1 MPYRCRA
8 LTSSYLGAMN
18 KRLSKPATMA
28 KDDQC
33 AACGNSLI
41 SSTRIIRSSDGQRIH
56 KQCPKFNDGQHVIVL
71 ADPDSDSPAM
81 RGVIAYYSG
90 QGYYEVDV
98 PNLVAVRRD
107 AGDRMGISEE
117 WLKAAPKPRKKRR

>member
-1 MPYRCRA
+1 
-8 LTSSYLGAMN
+8 MN
-18 KRLSKPATMA
+18 KRLSKPATIV
-28 KDDQC
+28 KEDQC

-56 KQCPKFNDGQHVIVL
+56 KQCPKFNDGQHVIIL
-71 ADPDSDSPAM
+71 ADPDSDSREM
-81 RGVIAYYSG
+81 RGVIASYSG

-98 PNLVAVRRD
+98 PNLAAVRRN
-107 AGDRMGISEE
+107 AGDRRGIAEE